1 MNRSSQDDPFLLYA
15 TLKSGPGTDFV
26 SRDLMRGHAHLLGAD
41 LKPVFRRWQQEHQFY
56 LEIGSSAHSVN
67 IREPLGF
74 ETSAHTTGGSWHVP
88 FTDAYNPTP
97 SDTFALPPSWLCI
110 VPPSVE

>member
-26 SRDLMRGHAHLLGAD
+26 SRDLMRGHAHLLGAE